1 MKTILP
7 LLAFALALNL
17 APAAE
22 QTIATADFKSIYS
35 KYWKTVQADKKLKG
49 EQDKLQKLVEKFLED
64 QKGLGQQIEGMKR
77 ALKAPN
83 LNPLDR
89 QRRVQQLDKKMREY
103 TENDK
108 SITIFHRG
116 KVKKIQEEDRKERDA
131 IVGEIKVVVGAKA
144 KQEGFTLVLDKNSVL
159 FTDNSADLT
168 LRIITQLNTND
179 PDKVSAPAPKKK

>member
-7 LLAFALALNL
+7 LLAFALAFNL

-35 KYWKTVQADKKLKG
+35 KYWKTKKADKKLKD
-49 EQDKLQKLVEKFLED
+49 EQDKHQKLVGKFFED
-64 QKGLGQQIEGMKR
+64 QKVLGQQIEGMER
-77 ALKAPN
+77 ALNAPN

-89 QRRVQQLDKKMREY
+89 QRRAEQLDKKKREY
-103 TENDK
+103 FENKK
-108 SITIFHRG
+108 SIEIFHRG

-144 KQEGFTLVLDKNSVL
+144 KQGGVTLVLDKNSVL

-168 LRIITQLNTND
+168 QSIITQLNIND